1 MQQDWALARQ
11 QAALDSPVTT
21 KATPRRLAHRHRR
34 QRLENDSEDIEMME
48 MKTSD
53 PIPQYPSHWTW
64 DSPITTKATPRRL
77 AHRHRRQRLE
87 NDSEDVEMM
96 EMETS
101 DPIPQYPS
109 HWTWSSSSE
118 CPPELP
124 RRYHLIVLHSGP
136 EFDEV
141 SKPLRDVGLQ
151 PKCVKRVQNLLLYK
165 RLQLERKL
173 MEESHPAG
181 WNVNERSLFHVT
193 SVEQEVIADEGLD
206 LRLSRQG
213 MFGTGIYFRLVVLRL
228 FH

>member
-11 QAALDSPVTT
+11 HAALDSPVTT

-34 QRLENDSEDIEMME
+34 QRLEND
-48 MKTSD
+48 
-53 PIPQYPSHWTW
+53 
-64 DSPITTKATPRRL
+64 L
-77 AHRHRRQRLE
+77 
-87 NDSEDVEMM
+87 EDVEMM

-118 CPPELP
+118 CSLELP